1 MCAVRAPLHRVFHY
15 KAKKGDLPPYVG
27 ATKNHVDVMNMFCA
41 KSDEVC
47 LVLED
52 DFVFLDD
59 RNHVWS
65 SIAELFANP
74 VDFNIC
80 FLSLSKTGLRVPHNS
95 LLSKTL
101 QPCTTSSGYF
111 LQKSTAVDV
120 YETAAEGLEL
130 MKRTGNHH
138 DFCID
143 RYWAKLPK
151 LFFFRKKLGFQRP
164 AYSNLIGGVVAHLD

>member
-1 MCAVRAPLHRVFHY
+1 
-15 KAKKGDLPPYVG
+15 
-27 ATKNHVDVMNMFCA
+27 MNMFCA

-59 RNHVWS
+59 RTHVWS

-80 FLSLSKTGLRVPHNS
+80 FLSLSKTGLRLPHNS

-111 LQKSTAVDV
+111 LQKSTAPTV

-143 RYWAKLPK
+143 RYWTKLPK